1 MPDQQKILEQFRAA
15 LPETTDLT
23 DGQVGILSKMDRLGL
38 DLVFLWLLLM
48 TRKMKTLNNSWQV
61 RILLNHLG
69 IELSE
74 EPRAQ
79 FRQCHQL

>member
-1 MPDQQKILEQFRAA
+1 MPAGPRSMPDQQKILEHFRAA

-23 DGQVGILSKMDRLGL
+23 DGQVGILY
-38 DLVFLWLLLM
+38 FFWLLLM
-48 TRKMKTLNNSWQV
+48 WGKMKTLNKSWQV

-74 EPRAQ
+74 EPRA
-79 FRQCHQL
+79 